1 MPAKLDTSK
10 PLRLIGVQIFEK
22 TMKEVRKNL
31 TPGWYRF
38 IKCKNDDEIG
48 TSRDVYPLVAEDVCP
63 QDYYT
68 IDENLP
74 KISISAIA
82 GKNGSGKSSLIDIVY
97 RIINN
102 FAENTF
108 LMKGV
113 EETDEVGH
121 AYGIEGRLHF
131 EQDGVQKFIECND
144 IGTFYYELVNGK
156 PEEVKIHSLT
166 EKQRDDVLNGF
177 FYTISINY
185 SLYAF
190 NPSDYGTPFE
200 PKSSEL
206 YNGKWLNHLF
216 HKNDGYYIPIVL
228 TPFRE
233 NGQIDVN
240 NENSLAKQ
248 RIEVLSLLFH
258 SQKKEFLDEYVPT
271 HLKYMFN
278 GQYKVNKQQRLL
290 ENPIKSEIKDSQDLL
305 ISQIEELW
313 KKYLIDNFELELDQ
327 GNTKR
332 DEIALYYLAYKTLK
346 ICATYSVF
354 REISKFDQLMALKE
368 KKMAKDRKGNLQP
381 VLNDDGSEQMIV
393 MDENVLKW
401 YKGHIEDLKAAIA
414 NIVNQP
420 CNHITVKVHQCLDY
434 LKEDRFAKNK
444 DSLDI
449 DRDLLKGVRY
459 ELYDDMMRQL
469 PPSFFIT
476 ELCYRRK
483 GQIQSNDN
491 DDDEITLQSMSSGE
505 RQMLY
510 SLSYIFYH
518 IKNIASIKGENGKR
532 VVGYHHINLIFDEAE
547 LYYHPEY
554 QRQYVKRLL
563 ERMAM
568 CHINRTNIRSIN
580 IIIITHSPF
589 ILSDIPEPNIL
600 FLHREDEKIEVEP
613 GRTLGA
619 NVYDLLRNGFFL
631 DYAIGDLVQMK
642 LQEIMDVY
650 YMGKDEKE
658 KEKQRMTFIKKKA
671 EFKYTIDHLGEEY
684 LRRNFLRMYE
694 ELELKEGEVSRK
706 AQIKNKIGKLQ
717 KEIDDLNAQMTNL

>member
-1 MPAKLDTSK
+1 MSAKLDTSK
-10 PLRLIGVQIFEK
+10 PLRLIGVQIFEG
-22 TMKEVRKNL
+22 TTKEVRKNL
-31 TPGWYRF
+31 SPGWYRF

-74 KISISAIA
+74 RITISAIA

-144 IGTFYYELVNGK
+144 VCTFYYELVDGN
-156 PEEVKIHSLT
+156 PEEIKIHNLT

-190 NPSDYGTPFE
+190 NPSDYGTPFD
-200 PKSSEL
+200 PKSSER

-258 SQKKEFLDEYVPT
+258 SQKEEFLDEYVPT

-278 GQYKVNKQQRLL
+278 GRYKVNKQQRLL
-290 ENPIKSEIKDSQDLL
+290 DNPIKSEIKDSQDLL

-313 KKYLIDNFELELDQ
+313 KKYLIDNFGLELEQSDSQ
-327 GNTKR
+327 R
-332 DEIALYYLAYKTLK
+332 DEVALYYLAYKTLK

-368 KKMAKDRKGNLQP
+368 TKMVEDRKGNLQP
-381 VLNDDGSEQMIV
+381 VLNNDGSEQMIV
-393 MDENVLKW
+393 TGENVRKW
-401 YKGHIEDLKAAIA
+401 YKGHIEDLKVAIA

-420 CNHITVKVHQCLDY
+420 CNHITVKIHQCLDY
-434 LKEDRFAKNK
+434 LKEGRFANNE
-444 DSLDI
+444 DSLDV
-449 DRDLLKGVRY
+449 DSSLLKGKRY
-459 ELYDDMMRQL
+459 ELYDEMMRQL

-476 ELCYRRK
+476 ELCYKRK
-483 GQIQSNDN
+483 GQPQTNS
-491 DDDEITLQSMSSGE
+491 DDEEEITLQSMSSGE

-510 SLSYIFYH
+510 SLSYIYYH

-580 IIIITHSPF
+580 IVIITHSPF
-589 ILSDIPEPNIL
+589 ILSDIPESNIL
-600 FLHREDEKIEVEP
+600 FLHRGDELAETEP
-613 GRTLGA
+613 GHTLGA

-650 YMGKDEKE
+650 YMKKDEE
-658 KEKQRMTFIKKKA
+658 EEQRSKFIKKKV
-671 EFKYTIDHLGEEY
+671 EFKFTIDHLGEEY
-684 LRRNFLRMYE
+684 LHRNFLRMYE
-694 ELELKEGEVSRK
+694 ELELKEEGISRK

>member
-1 MPAKLDTSK
+1 M
-10 PLRLIGVQIFEK
+10 
-22 TMKEVRKNL
+22 
-31 TPGWYRF
+31 
-38 IKCKNDDEIG
+38 
-48 TSRDVYPLVAEDVCP
+48 
-63 QDYYT
+63 
-68 IDENLP
+68 
-74 KISISAIA
+74 
-82 GKNGSGKSSLIDIVY
+82 
-97 RIINN
+97 
-102 FAENTF
+102 
-108 LMKGV
+108 
-113 EETDEVGH
+113 
-121 AYGIEGRLHF
+121 
-131 EQDGVQKFIECND
+131 
-144 IGTFYYELVNGK
+144 
-156 PEEVKIHSLT
+156 
-166 EKQRDDVLNGF
+166 
-177 FYTISINY
+177 
-185 SLYAF
+185 
-190 NPSDYGTPFE
+190 
-200 PKSSEL
+200 
-206 YNGKWLNHLF
+206 
-216 HKNDGYYIPIVL
+216 
-228 TPFRE
+228 
-233 NGQIDVN
+233 N

-258 SQKKEFLDEYVPT
+258 SQKFHSQKKEFLDEYVPT
-271 HLKYMFN
+271 HLKYIFN

-305 ISQIEELW
+305 ISQIEKLW

-327 GNTKR
+327 DDSKR

-393 MDENVLKW
+393 TGENVLKW
-401 YKGHIEDLKAAIA
+401 YKEHIEDLKAAIA

-434 LKEDRFAKNK
+434 LKEGRFANNK
-444 DSLDI
+444 DSLNI

-532 VVGYHHINLIFDEAE
+532 VVGYHHVNLIFDEAE

-600 FLHREDEKIEVEP
+600 FLHRGDENIEVEP

-694 ELELKEGEVSRK
+694 ELELKEGKVTRK

>member
-74 KISISAIA
+74 RISISAIA

-144 IGTFYYELVNGK
+144 VGTFYYELVDGK

-271 HLKYMFN
+271 HLKYIFN

-327 GNTKR
+327 DDSKR

-393 MDENVLKW
+393 TGENVLKW
-401 YKGHIEDLKAAIA
+401 YKEHIEDLKAAIA

-434 LKEDRFAKNK
+434 LKEGRFANNK

-469 PPSFFIT
+469 PPSFFIM

-600 FLHREDEKIEVEP
+600 FLHREDENIEVEP

-684 LRRNFLRMYE
+684 LRRNFLRMFE
-694 ELELKEGEVSRK
+694 ELELKEGKVSRK

>member
-10 PLRLIGVQIFEK
+10 PLRLIGVQIYDG

-31 TPGWYRF
+31 LPGWYHF
-38 IKCKNDDEIG
+38 IKCKNEDEIG
-48 TSRDVYPLVAEDVCP
+48 TSRDVYPLVTDDVCP
-63 QDYYT
+63 KDYYT
-68 IDENLP
+68 IDDNLP
-74 KISISAIA
+74 RISISAIA

-108 LMKGV
+108 LTKGL

-144 IGTFYYELVNGK
+144 VGTFYYELVDGK

-166 EKQRDDVLNGF
+166 EKQRDDILNGF

-190 NPSDYGTPFE
+190 NPSDYGTPFDPQSRE
-200 PKSSEL
+200 I

-258 SQKKEFLDEYVPT
+258 SQKKEFLDEYVPS

-313 KKYLIDNFELELDQ
+313 KKYLIDNFELELNQDDS
-327 GNTKR
+327 KR

-381 VLNDDGSEQMIV
+381 VLNDDESEQMIV
-393 MDENVLKW
+393 MGENVLKW
-401 YKGHIEDLKAAIA
+401 YKEHIEDLKATIT

-434 LKEDRFAKNK
+434 LKEGRFANNK

-476 ELCYRRK
+476 ELCYRKK

-600 FLHREDEKIEVEP
+600 FLHRGDENIEVEP
-613 GRTLGA
+613 SRTLGA

-631 DYAIGDLVQMK
+631 DYAIGDMVQMK

-650 YMGKDEKE
+650 YMGKEEEE
-658 KEKQRMTFIKKKA
+658 KEKQRMSFIKKKA

-694 ELELKEGEVSRK
+694 ELELKEGKVTRK

-717 KEIDDLNAQMTNL
+717 KEIDDLNAKMTNL

>member
-10 PLRLIGVQIFEK
+10 PLRLIGVQIFEE
-22 TMKEVRKNL
+22 TMKEVRKSL
-31 TPGWYRF
+31 SPGWYRF

-48 TSRDVYPLVAEDVCP
+48 TSRNVYPLVAEDVCP

-108 LMKGV
+108 LMKGM

-144 IGTFYYELVNGK
+144 VGTFYYELVDGK

-271 HLKYMFN
+271 HLKYIFN

-327 GNTKR
+327 DDSKR

-354 REISKFDQLMALKE
+354 REISKFDQMMALKE

-393 MDENVLKW
+393 TGENVLKW
-401 YKGHIEDLKAAIA
+401 YKEHIEDLKATIA

-434 LKEDRFAKNK
+434 LKEGRFANNK

-518 IKNIASIKGENGKR
+518 IKNIASIKGENGKL

-600 FLHREDEKIEVEP
+600 FLHREDENIEVEP

>member
-1 MPAKLDTSK
+1 M
-10 PLRLIGVQIFEK
+10 IGVQIFEK

-74 KISISAIA
+74 RISISAIA

-144 IGTFYYELVNGK
+144 VGTFYYELVDGK

-271 HLKYMFN
+271 HLKYIFN

-327 GNTKR
+327 DDSKR

-393 MDENVLKW
+393 TGENVLKW
-401 YKGHIEDLKAAIA
+401 YKEHIEDLKAAIA

-434 LKEDRFAKNK
+434 LKEGRFANNK
-444 DSLDI
+444 DSLNI

-469 PPSFFIT
+469 PPSFFIM

-600 FLHREDEKIEVEP
+600 FLHREDENIEVEP

-684 LRRNFLRMYE
+684 LRRNFLRMFE
-694 ELELKEGEVSRK
+694 ELELKEGKVSRK